1 MAPKTFS
8 TLTKTATNFY
18 YPKSTLV
25 SPKTA
30 QLYLMHG
37 LNKYVYL
44 TLITF

>member
-30 QLYLMHG
+30 QLYLQIAFE
-37 LNKYVYL
+37 LKP
-44 TLITF
+44 TLHQ